1 MKFILI
7 VILAGHAQYAVG
19 PFATHLDCTKHL
31 AQIKAAGLSKHDLK
45 LAA

>member
-19 PFATHLDCTKHL
+19 PFPNHVTCMKHPIQ
-31 AQIKAAGLSKHDLK
+31 AEAERACVPYQGR
-45 LAA
+45 